1 MTLETFNFIMKTELV
16 TGRWLFLDEHVL
28 CLCFV
33 DHIAEEQRDQESS
46 LVNRDVSDTP
56 STTIHNG
63 TLQEAARPGINNNLH
78 SMS

>member
-1 MTLETFNFIMKTELV
+1 METELV

-33 DHIAEEQRDQESS
+33 DHIAEEQRDQEPS
-46 LVNRDVSDTP
+46 LVNRDVSDTQ
-56 STTIHNG
+56 STTISKG
-63 TLQEAARPGINNNLH
+63 TLQEAVSPGINNNLH